1 VTELNRSVPVG
12 SSLAG
17 RIVQLGPPLLRVR
30 YRFGVYVTLG
40 GYPDWEPYAAAM
52 VGLGPVPSGRTVDEI
67 RVLDVLAANRALAR
81 ATAQGAASG
90 AGRTPAGWVWAHVG
104 TARQLALVPAELHA
118 AFRHR
123 GGVGGLRP
131 ATPDRRGLRI
141 EAPGRPVRFR
151 AVRTVA
157 EEALV
162 RFENWLGSPL
172 PESYRGHL
180 RATNG
185 GLPTEPAVLPTAGFV
200 ADQPLFGLAAED
212 RAHDLGYVN
221 TVLHDRFT
229 PDLLAI
235 GHVQGGLLALK
246 VGGADRGSVWYW
258 DDDDPR
264 DDERYE
270 APVICRDL
278 LVRCADDF
286 DAFLGALTVVPPSL
300 LDLVDESAELV
311 VPEGMGSAL
320 PRSRRPAWLDALT
333 SAAPGERRAAPS

>member
-1 VTELNRSVPVG
+1 MPVG

-90 AGRTPAGWVWAHVG
+90 AGRTP
-104 TARQLALVPAELHA
+104 
-118 AFRHR
+118 
-123 GGVGGLRP
+123 
-131 ATPDRRGLRI
+131 RI

-162 RFENWLGSPL
+162 RFENWLGGPL

-320 PRSRRPAWLDALT
+320 PRSRRPAWLDTLT